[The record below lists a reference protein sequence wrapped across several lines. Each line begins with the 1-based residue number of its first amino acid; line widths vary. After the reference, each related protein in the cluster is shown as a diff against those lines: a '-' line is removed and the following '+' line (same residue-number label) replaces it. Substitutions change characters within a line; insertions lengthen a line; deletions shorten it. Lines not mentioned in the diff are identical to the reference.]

1 MCILFDRK
9 NTPHGIGWAVSVVC
23 FRLGVFS
30 FPNVTIFGYSLDMET
45 NQPTTTKRIATLAL
59 ILSLVIMGNAARPT
73 RIETGVT
80 SEETA

>member
-1 MCILFDRK
+1 M
-9 NTPHGIGWAVSVVC
+9 WAWWRFCPLWAGGCAFIS
-23 FRLGVFS
+23 
-30 FPNVTIFGYSLDMET
+30 PNVSKVDYYEVMES
-45 NQPTTTKRIATLAL
+45 NQPTTKRIATLAL